1 MSKPALCMTVLVC
14 TVIVLSLVQVVISNF
29 LSTTGIS
36 LVKLEDD
43 TRRYQTQNAILSEEL
58 LSASSFTMIASRA
71 SSLGFTNRSTRVH
84 FTSPLPVALRR

>member
-1 MSKPALCMTVLVC
+1 MAVLIC
-14 TVIVLSLVQVVISNF
+14 TVIVLSLVQVVVSNF

-43 TRRYQTQNAILSEEL
+43 TRRYQTQNAIFSEEL
-58 LSASSFTMIASRA
+58 LNASSFTMIASRA
-71 SSLGFTNRSTRVH
+71 SSLGFANRFARVY